1 MKKLNLRDLNLSQN
15 DINKFVNSS
24 TDVERDSILFI
35 DNVNVEKLDRYVND
49 ALTKNAKKI
58 FTSQKCNISNEKILR
73 VSNYEEVLNQAYS
86 FICPDYDKKTYFGIT
101 GTNGKTTT
109 GHYLEQILGN
119 NSIFIGTNNEN
130 LFSDITKEQ
139 HLTSPKLFNILK
151 FLGKPKNKTYENI
164 ILEASSHALDQER
177 FKGIKFNTSGFT
189 NLSRDHFDYHN
200 NINKYFEAK
209 LKLFSKNL
217 SDKFVYIDSE
227 WGNKVKENSVIPSFK
242 IGNNNYS
249 NLRIL
254 EEKLFPNINL
264 KIQINEDKHDIN
276 LNVTGPNFNL
286 NFLLALSMAY
296 FSEKSDIQNYEENFQ
311 NIQNPKGRFEIIN
324 FKSNK
329 IVVDYAHTPDAIKT
343 TVDFV
348 TQYFSSVIVIF
359 GAGGDR
365 DIEKRLL
372 MGNATK
378 NADQII
384 ITNDNPR
391 NEDPEKIAKD
401 ILEGCDKEKTVVIL
415 DRKEAITYGIN
426 QLKENSVLLVLGKG
440 HEMHQEI
447 KNKKINFNDFDYIS
461 DLIGDIN

>member
-15 DINKFVNSS
+15 DIDKFVNSS
-24 TDVERDSILFI
+24 KDVEHDSILFI
-35 DNVNVEKLDRYVND
+35 DNVNVEKLNKYVKD
-49 ALTKNAKKI
+49 ALTKNVKKI
-58 FTSQKCNISNEKILR
+58 LTSEKCNINNEKILK
-73 VSNYEEVLNQAYS
+73 VSNYEEVLNQAYN
-86 FICPDYDKKTYFGIT
+86 FICPDYEKKTYFGIT

-109 GHYLEQILGN
+109 GYYLEQILGN
-119 NSIFIGTNNEN
+119 NTIFIGTNNEN
-130 LFSDITKEQ
+130 LFQDITNEM

-151 FLGKPKNKTYENI
+151 FLSKPKNRIYENV

-177 FKGIKFNTSGFT
+177 FNGIKFNTSGFT
-189 NLSRDHFDYHN
+189 NLSRDHFDYHK

-209 LKLFSKNL
+209 LKLFSKNS
-217 SDKFVYIDSE
+217 SDKFVYFDSE
-227 WGNKVKENSVIPSFK
+227 WGNKIKENSVIPSFK
-242 IGNNNYS
+242 IGNNNDS

-254 EEKLFPNINL
+254 GEKLFPNINL
-264 KIQINEDKHDIN
+264 KIQINEVKHDIN

-286 NFLLALSMAY
+286 NFLLALSMAH
-296 FSEKSDIQNYEENFQ
+296 FSEKLNIQNYEENFQ
-311 NIQNPKGRFEIIN
+311 NIQNPKGRFEMIN
-324 FKSNK
+324 YKSNK

-348 TQYFSSVIVIF
+348 TQYFSNVIVVF

-365 DIEKRLL
+365 DTEKRLL

-378 NADQII
+378 NADKVI

-391 NEDPEKIAKD
+391 HEDPEKIAND
-401 ILEGCDKEKTVVIL
+401 IQEGCDKEKTVVIL

-426 QLKENSVLLVLGKG
+426 QLKDNSVLLVLGKG
-440 HEMHQEI
+440 HEMYQEI

-461 DLIGDIN
+461 DLLGDIS

>member
-1 MKKLNLRDLNLSQN
+1 MTKFNLRDLSLSQN
-15 DINKFVNSS
+15 DIDKFVNSS
-24 TDVERDSILFI
+24 IDVERDSILFI
-35 DNVNVEKLDRYVND
+35 DNVNVEKLNKYVND

-58 FTSQKCNISNEKILR
+58 ITSEKCNLNNEKILK
-73 VSNYEEVLNQAYS
+73 VSNYEEVLNQVYS
-86 FICPDYDKKTYFGIT
+86 FICPDYQKKTYFGIT

-109 GHYLEQILGN
+109 GYYLEQILGN
-119 NSIFIGTNNEN
+119 NTIFIGTNNEN
-130 LFSDITKEQ
+130 LFRDITNEK

-151 FLGKPKNKTYENI
+151 FLNKPKNRNYENV

-189 NLSRDHFDYHN
+189 NLSRDHFDYHK

-217 SDKFVYIDSE
+217 SDKFVYFDSD
-227 WGNKVKENSVIPSFK
+227 WGNKVEENSVIPSFK
-242 IGNNNYS
+242 IGHNNDS

-254 EEKLFPNINL
+254 GEKLFPNINL
-264 KIQINEDKHDIN
+264 KIQINDVKHDIN

-286 NFLLALSMAY
+286 NFLLALSMAH
-296 FSEKSDIQNYEENFQ
+296 FSQKLNIQNYEENFQ
-311 NIQNPKGRFEIIN
+311 NIQNPKGRFEMIN
-324 FKSNK
+324 YKSNK

-348 TQYFSSVIVIF
+348 TQYFSNVIVVF

-365 DIEKRLL
+365 DTEKRQL
-372 MGNATK
+372 MGNSTK
-378 NADQII
+378 NADKII

-391 NEDPEKIAKD
+391 HEDPEKIAND
-401 ILEGCDKEKTVVIL
+401 ILGGCDKEKTVVIL

-426 QLKENSVLLVLGKG
+426 QLKDNSVLLVLGKG

-447 KNKKINFNDFDYIS
+447 KNKKINFNDFDYIL
-461 DLIGDIN
+461 DFLGDKS

>member
-1 MKKLNLRDLNLSQN
+1 M
-15 DINKFVNSS
+15 
-24 TDVERDSILFI
+24 
-35 DNVNVEKLDRYVND
+35 
-49 ALTKNAKKI
+49 
-58 FTSQKCNISNEKILR
+58 
-73 VSNYEEVLNQAYS
+73 
-86 FICPDYDKKTYFGIT
+86 
-101 GTNGKTTT
+101 
-109 GHYLEQILGN
+109 
-119 NSIFIGTNNEN
+119 
-130 LFSDITKEQ
+130 
-139 HLTSPKLFNILK
+139 FNILK
-151 FLGKPKNKTYENI
+151 FLSKPKNKTYENI

-189 NLSRDHFDYHN
+189 NLSRDHFDYHK

-217 SDKFVYIDSE
+217 SDKFVYFDSE
-227 WGNKVKENSVIPSFK
+227 WGNKIEENSVIPSFK
-242 IGNNNYS
+242 IGNNNDS

-254 EEKLFPNINL
+254 GEKLFPNINL
-264 KIQINEDKHDIN
+264 KIQINEVKHDIN
-276 LNVTGPNFNL
+276 LNVTGPKFNL
-286 NFLLALSMAY
+286 NFLLALSMAH
-296 FSEKSDIQNYEENFQ
+296 FSEKLNMQNYEENFQ

-343 TVDFV
+343 TVDFI
-348 TQYFSSVIVIF
+348 TQYFSSVIVVF

>member
-1 MKKLNLRDLNLSQN
+1 
-15 DINKFVNSS
+15 
-24 TDVERDSILFI
+24 
-35 DNVNVEKLDRYVND
+35 
-49 ALTKNAKKI
+49 
-58 FTSQKCNISNEKILR
+58 
-73 VSNYEEVLNQAYS
+73 
-86 FICPDYDKKTYFGIT
+86 
-101 GTNGKTTT
+101 
-109 GHYLEQILGN
+109 
-119 NSIFIGTNNEN
+119 
-130 LFSDITKEQ
+130 
-139 HLTSPKLFNILK
+139 
-151 FLGKPKNKTYENI
+151 
-164 ILEASSHALDQER
+164 
-177 FKGIKFNTSGFT
+177 
-189 NLSRDHFDYHN
+189 
-200 NINKYFEAK
+200 
-209 LKLFSKNL
+209 
-217 SDKFVYIDSE
+217 
-227 WGNKVKENSVIPSFK
+227 
-242 IGNNNYS
+242 
-249 NLRIL
+249 
-254 EEKLFPNINL
+254 
-264 KIQINEDKHDIN
+264 

-343 TVDFV
+343 IVDFV
-348 TQYFSSVIVIF
+348 TQYFSSVIVVF

>member
-15 DINKFVNSS
+15 DIDKFVNSS
-24 TDVERDSILFI
+24 ADVERDSILFI
-35 DNVNVEKLDRYVND
+35 DNVNAEKLNKYVND
-49 ALTKNAKKI
+49 ALTKNVKKI
-58 FTSQKCNISNEKILR
+58 LTSEKCNINNEKILK

-86 FICPDYDKKTYFGIT
+86 LICPDYQKKTYFGIT

-109 GHYLEQILGN
+109 GYYLEQILGN
-119 NSIFIGTNNEN
+119 NTIFIGTNNEN
-130 LFSDITKEQ
+130 LFRDITNEK

-151 FLGKPKNKTYENI
+151 FLSKPKNRNYENV

-189 NLSRDHFDYHN
+189 NLSRDHFDYHK
-200 NINKYFEAK
+200 NINNYFEAK

-217 SDKFVYIDSE
+217 SDKFVYFDSE
-227 WGNKVKENSVIPSFK
+227 WGNKIEEKSVIPSFK
-242 IGNNNYS
+242 IGNNNDS

-254 EEKLFPNINL
+254 GEKLFPNINL
-264 KIQINEDKHDIN
+264 KIQINEVIHDIN
-276 LNVTGPNFNL
+276 LNVTGPKFNL
-286 NFLLALSMAY
+286 NFLLALSMAH
-296 FSEKSDIQNYEENFQ
+296 FSEKLNIQNYEENFQ
-311 NIQNPKGRFEIIN
+311 NIQNPKGRFEMIN
-324 FKSNK
+324 YKSNK

-348 TQYFSSVIVIF
+348 TQYFSNVIVIF

-365 DIEKRLL
+365 DTEKRLL

-378 NADQII
+378 NADKII

-391 NEDPEKIAKD
+391 HEDPEKIAND
-401 ILEGCDKEKTVVIL
+401 ILGGCDKEKTVVML
-415 DRKEAITYGIN
+415 DRKEAISYGIN
-426 QLKENSVLLVLGKG
+426 QLKDNSVLLVLGKG

-447 KNKKINFNDFDYIS
+447 NNKKINFNDFDYIS
-461 DLIGDIN
+461 DLLGGIS